1 METVRKAMESVRA
14 MWTGMSASQRAA
26 VAVLAVALAVAVAWG
41 ASAAGSRGERAL
53 VGPETPYDQQEQV
66 RAKLAELGIPHRIRD
81 GGIWVAAERIDE
93 ARLSIAAITDDVPVQ
108 KGSDW
113 FASPGEEAARRQQA
127 LQYKLAR
134 MITKIEGVKSAS
146 VQLTLPRRSHWKG
159 DNEDGSAAVVVELK
173 SGAVMNRGMVNSAA
187 QLVAGGTGIKAE
199 HVRVIGPTGVYYGGD
214 DSFVMASDLHDQAM
228 QMGAQISRTIEKLL
242 PIEARVMT
250 TAKLS
255 PKKSHERREDP
266 TARPDD
272 VREDGKDKVERRPY
286 VRTVEEWT
294 PAGAELI
301 GLSVAVVIPVNAA
314 TPVPSDEELAKITG
328 IIRNATGIT
337 DERNITVA
345 TVAVPLPAA
354 VTTSTWPDA
363 VAAVLEHAGKVL
375 LVLLVL
381 AIGYGVWRLT
391 RASVDRSAV
400 EVEESARPEMAL
412 AGETD
417 ASRLREGAS
426 EAVLRDPRAA
436 ADLVRRMMER

>member
-1 METVRKAMESVRA
+1 METIRKAMESVRA
-14 MWTGMSASQRAA
+14 MWAAMSASQRAA
-26 VAVLAVALAVAVAWG
+26 VAVLAVALAIAVAWG

-66 RAKLAELGIPHRIRD
+66 RAKLAELGVPHQIRD
-81 GGIWVAAERIDE
+81 GGIWVPAERIDE
-93 ARLSIAAITDDVPVQ
+93 ARLSIAAITDDVPAQ

-113 FASPGEEAARRQQA
+113 FTSPGEEAARRQQA

-146 VQLTLPRRSHWKG
+146 VQLTLPKRSHWKG
-159 DNEDGSAAVVVELK
+159 DNEEGSAAVVVELRA
-173 SGAVMNRGMVNSAA
+173 GAVMNRGLVNSAA
-187 QLVAGGTGIKAE
+187 QLVAGGTGIKAD

-214 DSFVMASDLHDQAM
+214 DSMAMAGDLHDQAM
-228 QMGAQISRTIEKLL
+228 QMGARISRNIEKLL

-250 TAKLS
+250 TVKLS
-255 PKKSHERREDP
+255 PKKTSEIRTDATGGSVVESEQDKNYRNFIPKREV
-266 TARPDD
+266 T
-272 VREDGKDKVERRPY
+272 EY
-286 VRTVEEWT
+286 T
-294 PAGAELI
+294 PSGAELL

-314 TPVPSDEELAKITG
+314 TPVPSDEELSKITG
-328 IIRNATGIT
+328 IVKNATGIA

-363 VAAVLEHAGKVL
+363 AGAILEHAGKVL
-375 LVLLVL
+375 LALLVV
-381 AIGYGVWRLT
+381 AIGYGLWRVT
-391 RASVDRSAV
+391 RASVDRAAV

-417 ASRLREGAS
+417 AARLKAGAS

-436 ADLVRRMMER
+436 ADMIRRMMER